1 MKLNVVDAESLL
13 KFNNFVKKISSI
25 ELLRFISSLMVLFWH
40 YQQFYLPYN
49 FFSNKEIYFND
60 KSNQPFFEY
69 LSIFY
74 NYGNLGVN
82 FFFLISGFVFSYVY
96 LGIEKKTSLKKFVVN
111 RVARLYPLHIFTL
124 FVVLFSQ
131 FYCQLNFN
139 EYLIYKNNDLYHFFL
154 NIFFI
159 SGWGFEKGP
168 SFNGPIWSV
177 SIEIIIYFLFFF
189 IMIYK
194 KKNLI
199 LKSVFLILILLIIR
213 KLNAIFSDNFFINI
227 NLVICGILFFTG
239 NLIYLIFN
247 YSYPKIIL
255 ILFSLILILI
265 SVLGNFK
272 SFIFLP
278 AILILALSLEDILSK
293 KIKKIFNFLGNLSYG
308 IYLWH
313 TPLQIILIL
322 FIKENEKD
330 FILIDNN
337 FFFLFYIFVVFFVS
351 VLSYYFFE
359 EKIRKKIRSLN
370 QLK

>member
-1 MKLNVVDAESLL
+1 M
-13 KFNNFVKKISSI
+13 KKISSI

-60 KSNQPFFEY
+60 KSKQPFFEY

-82 FFFLISGFVFSYVY
+82 FFFLISGFVFSYIY
-96 LGIEKKTSLKKFVVN
+96 LNIEKKTTLKEFLIN
-111 RVARLYPLHIFTL
+111 RAARLYPLHILTL
-124 FVVLFSQ
+124 LVVLFFQ
-131 FYCQLNFN
+131 YYCQLNFN

-189 IMIYK
+189 IMLHK

-199 LKSVFLILILLIIR
+199 FKSIFLILTLLLIR
-213 KLNAIFSDNFFINI
+213 KFNSIFSDNFFVDI
-227 NLVICGILFFTG
+227 NLIICGILFFTG

-247 YSYPKIIL
+247 YNYKKIVL
-255 ILFSLILILI
+255 ILFSSILILI
-265 SVLGNFK
+265 SFIGNFK

-278 AILILALSLEDILSK
+278 AILILALSLEDIFNK
-293 KIKKIFNFLGNLSYG
+293 KIKKIFNFLGNLTYG

-313 TPLQIILIL
+313 SPLQIILIL
-322 FIKENEKD
+322 FIKKNGYD

-337 FFFLFYIFVVFFVS
+337 FFFLFYIFFVFFVS
-351 VLSYYFFE
+351 VLSFYFFE
-359 EKIRKKIRSLN
+359 DKIRRKIRSLN
-370 QLK
+370 QQ